1 MMGARLNYEIGQANI
16 GRWVRLLGDK
26 NGHARSARLVGAEPR
41 GGVCEIGNHGRPEV
55 VAWDHIQDWLSKNG
69 APLKMPPEAPAD
81 IRIRENGKAQPMHP
95 VKHEVPMPALNMG
108 DLGSKIREAVADVAS
123 AKAMLEEAEGRL
135 RGLREQAV
143 QQLNLIDQT
152 MKAAGI
158 A

>member
-1 MMGARLNYEIGQANI
+1 
-16 GRWVRLLGDK
+16 
-26 NGHARSARLVGAEPR
+26 
-41 GGVCEIGNHGRPEV
+41 
-55 VAWDHIQDWLSKNG
+55 
-69 APLKMPPEAPAD
+69 MPPEAPAD